1 MSRDGYSKYIR
12 KSILHNVDNNLPKAK
27 PTTNDETEM
36 KKIWRK

>member
-12 KSILHNVDNNLPKAK
+12 KCILHNVDNNLQKTK

-36 KKIWRK
+36 KKI